1 MQSQRIEW
9 LDVAKGIA
17 ILLMVAGHT
26 TIPKPVSN
34 FIWAFHMPLFFIASG
49 WCTRLGGQ
57 FGEFLVKKTKTL
69 LMPFAIYTAIVLPLN
84 CLIDLTSFN
93 EWLIKGWGG
102 VALWFIP
109 VLFLALILTKVIMT
123 MSRKVY
129 RSIAL
134 AVVLALGIALHKLNV
149 GHNWT
154 LSSIPYATCLIVL
167 GSYAKK
173 YTWVINIPRWW
184 WVVTTFILTAA
195 ISHFWRLDMAWNII
209 QPVVPLTIGAVSGT
223 FMVFCI
229 SSYICKY
236 SRLLTKVLSSIG
248 KETYLILAF
257 SQIII
262 GLMLHYTSW
271 SSPIRYSIMIIM
283 LVALKYM
290 KDLINK
296 IIGQKIL

>member
-49 WCTRLGGQ
+49 WCTRWGGQ

-84 CLIDLTSFN
+84 CLIDVTSFN

-109 VLFLALILTKVIMT
+109 VLFLALILAKVIMT

-173 YTWVINIPRWW
+173 YTWVINNPRWW

-195 ISHFWRLDMAWNII
+195 ISHFWRLDIAWNLIL
-209 QPVVPLTIGAVSGT
+209 PVVPLTIGAVSGT
-223 FMVFCI
+223 FMVSCI

-262 GLMLHYTSW
+262 GLMLHYTNW